1 MTCQSPFSLN
11 RFEYESGH
19 LYYLQKELFERL
31 EIPKPIYLVGS
42 RGTGKTTL
50 LKALN
55 WEERQNNQSLKNQF
69 APNPTD
75 GKYIGIYLK
84 LPEIQFGLLRRW
96 LSNHES
102 DYAAIFAFFLDL
114 VWLEE
119 LIDAI
124 SELIVN
130 GTLKVTA
137 AHEQACVNSIAD
149 EFVHTFT
156 SNGTKPLTL
165 KNLSRAIRDIRES
178 IEISSRRKVEPA
190 NIIEQYRIVGQV
202 GEFGR
207 KLGAMLQPLCVIR
220 GGEKNSYKEWH
231 FKICMDEGECLD
243 TFQQR
248 ILNTMLRISKA
259 PVFLVVSYVSMPSDS
274 STTLLDNITLQS
286 ADRELIL
293 LDDVTEKEFR
303 ELAEGVATIRSQARS
318 GNNTIA
324 FSAQTTLGDLDINQ
338 LLQSILSTSV
348 SPTAKK
354 LLASAQALAETPY
367 FLSKV
372 EKTSNAYLPIY
383 EAYLNEKLNIQNPS
397 VTSKTWEQRK
407 NTSAGYRKKMVAAYL
422 SICADVDNTE
432 VRYASADMVLQMS
445 DMCIRDFLHQLD
457 LIYSCSDWDLHKF
470 LTVQVPVDVQ
480 NRAIKIASHE
490 KYQSIPKSGVSEP
503 STVGTM
509 IDGLARLTAVIQRQ
523 SFNLTH
529 LRTPEKGIFLIANEK
544 KLSAEYDES
553 IFKIIKDAAEAGF
566 LRIIHQDK
574 SELRFRVHTSLAA
587 KYGFSYRGAY
597 HTISL
602 EWRNLNDLRRAESDA
617 EIQKTV
623 DSIAGY
629 LDKSIPENL
638 SLFDEIDND

>member
-11 RFEYESGH
+11 RFEYESRH

-55 WEERQNNQSLKNQF
+55 WEERQNNPSLKNQF
-69 APNPTD
+69 APDTTY

-96 LSNHES
+96 LCNHES

-124 SELIVN
+124 SELVVN
-130 GTLKVTA
+130 GTLKITA
-137 AHEQACVNSIAD
+137 ENEQACIKSIAD
-149 EFVHTFT
+149 EFLHTF
-156 SNGTKPLTL
+156 SANGTKPLTL
-165 KNLSRAIRDIRES
+165 KDLSKAIRDIRES
-178 IEISSRRKVEPA
+178 IEISSRRTVDPA
-190 NIIEQYRIVGQV
+190 NIIEKYRIVGQV

-207 KLGAMLQPLCVIR
+207 KLGAMLQPFCVIR
-220 GGEKNSYKEWH
+220 EDENDSYKEWY

-243 TFQQR
+243 IFQQR
-248 ILNTMLRISKA
+248 ILNTMLRISKT

-293 LDDVTEKEFR
+293 LDDITEKEFR

-318 GNNTIA
+318 DDNAIT
-324 FSAQTTLGDLDINQ
+324 FSAQTTLGGLDINQ
-338 LLQSILSTSV
+338 LLQSILSNSV
-348 SPTAKK
+348 SPIAKK
-354 LLASAQALAETPY
+354 LLSSAQALAKEPY
-367 FLSKV
+367 FLSKF
-372 EKTSNAYLPIY
+372 EKTSNVYLPIY
-383 EAYLNEKLNIQNPS
+383 EAYLSEKLDIQNPS
-397 VTSKTWEQRK
+397 ATSQAWEQRK

-422 SICADVDNTE
+422 SICADVDTE

-457 LIYSCSDWDLHKF
+457 LIYSYSDWDLNKF
-470 LTVQVPVDVQ
+470 LTAQVPIDVQ
-480 NRAIKIASHE
+480 NRAIKIASNE

-529 LRTPEKGIFLIANEK
+529 LRTPEKGIFLISNEK
-544 KLSAEYDES
+544 QLSTEYDES

-566 LRIIHQDK
+566 LRIIRQDK

-597 HTISL
+597 HTVSL

-617 EIQKTV
+617 EIQKAV
-623 DSIAGY
+623 DYIAGH